1 MNAAFLTA
9 AIPEPF
15 TILGRN
21 LKPFSLGH
29 ELLFQRFGVN
39 FSVESKDAPRYEDLI
54 LGVLLCSQEF
64 DQALLSLQSRWL
76 PLRLKLWAW
85 RCGKFDVAKKMRLF
99 HDYISEAT
107 KLPEYRQ
114 LREEGDPIK
123 TGAPFVQTLKIYL
136 MEKFGLN
143 SAEALDTPYS
153 LAVWDYFTS
162 QENAGAI
169 HIVTEEDR
177 IEEAR
182 IKAEYAALEP
192 KVTEWAERVMAQQ
205 RAEGLA

>member
-64 DQALLSLQSRWL
+64 DQALLSLQSRGL
-76 PLRLKLWAW
+76 PHRIKFWAW
-85 RCGKFDVAKKMRLF
+85 RG
-99 HDYISEAT
+99 
-107 KLPEYRQ
+107 
-114 LREEGDPIK
+114 G
-123 TGAPFVQTLKIYL
+123 
-136 MEKFGLN
+136 
-143 SAEALDTPYS
+143 
-153 LAVWDYFTS
+153 
-162 QENAGAI
+162 
-169 HIVTEEDR
+169 
-177 IEEAR
+177 
-182 IKAEYAALEP
+182 
-192 KVTEWAERVMAQQ
+192 
-205 RAEGLA
+205 